1 MKAFARRHALR
12 LSLLLGLAFL
22 TLRSVL
28 RATGGVPA
36 VPLDDAFIH
45 FEYAR
50 SFWEGRGF
58 AYTQG
63 AAPVPGA
70 TSLLWPLLFTLPY
83 GLGLRA
89 ERVIWAAWLFGW
101 AALGMLG
108 YETRRAS
115 QRLVSD
121 DGALA
126 AELMVLTFGGY
137 VWFASS
143 GMEVVP
149 LAWILMRTARR
160 AAEWL
165 EQPSAERAKPWEL
178 VAYAALAPLV
188 RPEGVLATIAVAATL
203 GYGLRGRRRALG
215 ALVLSFARLPALFML
230 LFTGSATPT
239 TAMVKWLPLSPYYAS
254 FGKLWHA
261 VLGNVALLFGTLL
274 NGEVWSAV
282 FLPQGSA
289 VVLWPALPALVWLGF
304 RRGVKARALLIAWVG
319 LGMLLPATYDS
330 FLWNRL
336 RYLWPFM
343 AAWFVGVAAV
353 SDVVGLV
360 VARYAP
366 GFERVRLL
374 ASGAVVGGLLSH
386 LGWTLDDLAT
396 SANAIRAQQGELGHW
411 AKAELPRDAVV
422 GVNDTGA
429 IGYFSERRVFDVV
442 GLTTRGEARYWV
454 AGTGSRFEHY
464 ERLGASALPTH
475 FIVYPEWFALPG
487 LLGEYRTARHVPGA
501 TILGGETMV
510 AYDADYARLGS
521 GARPL
526 APPRDDAL
534 LADELDVAD
543 LESESE
549 HRYELFDAVALEDVA
564 LEQDGVMDGA
574 RRNRERERFELRLP
588 AAGTLVLRVEGE
600 GTGELSLKT
609 PSETLGSLPLEA
621 GTWREFALALPA
633 RGDGARA
640 EIRVESRGARF
651 SSLHYW
657 SYRPAPATGG
667 GSLGQ

>member
-1 MKAFARRHALR
+1 MKAFVRQHALR
-12 LSLLLGLAFL
+12 LGLLAVLAFL
-22 TLRSVL
+22 AVRSVL

-58 AYTQG
+58 AYTRG
-63 AAPVPGA
+63 AAPVAGA

-83 GLGLRA
+83 GIGFRA
-89 ERVIWAAWLFGW
+89 ERVIWVAWALGW

-115 QRLVSD
+115 QRLLSD

-137 VWFASS
+137 VWFATS

-160 AAEWL
+160 TAEWL
-165 EQPSAERAKPWEL
+165 ETPVAERGKPWEL

-188 RPEGVLATIAVAATL
+188 RPEGVLATFAVAGAL
-203 GYGLRGRRRALG
+203 AWGLRGKQRAFAG
-215 ALVLSFARLPALFML
+215 LVLLLARLPAALDRA
-230 LFTGSATPT
+230 FTGSATPT

-254 FGKLWHA
+254 FDKLWHA
-261 VLGNVALLFGTLL
+261 VLGNVGLLFGTLL
-274 NGEVWSAV
+274 NGEVWSGV

-289 VVLWPALPALVWLGF
+289 LVLWPALPALVWLGF
-304 RRGVKARALLIAWVG
+304 RRGARERALLVTWMA
-319 LGMLLPATYDS
+319 LGMLLPTTYDS

-343 AAWFVGVAAV
+343 AAWFVGVAALT
-353 SDVVGLV
+353 DVIGFI

-366 GFERVRLL
+366 SFERTRLL
-374 ASGAVVGGLLSH
+374 ASGIVVGGLVSH
-386 LGWTLDDLAT
+386 LGWSLDDLGT
-396 SANAIRAQQGELGHW
+396 SANAIRSQQADLGHW
-411 AKAELPRDAVV
+411 AKRELPLDAVI

-429 IGYFSERRVFDVV
+429 IGYFSEHRVFDVV

-464 ERLGASALPTH
+464 EHVGARALPTH
-475 FIVYPEWFALPG
+475 FIVYPEWFGLPG
-487 LLGEYRTARHVPGA
+487 LLGDYRTARHVPGA
-501 TILGGETMV
+501 TILGGETMI
-510 AYDADYARLGS
+510 AYDADYSRLGS

-526 APPRDDAL
+526 TPKYDDAL
-534 LADELDVAD
+534 LVDELDVAD
-543 LESESE
+543 LESEAE
-549 HRYELFDAVALEDVA
+549 HHYALFDATALDDIA
-564 LEQDGVMDGA
+564 LEQDGAMDGG
-574 RRNRERERFELRLP
+574 RRERWREHFELTLP
-588 AAGTLVLRVEGE
+588 PAGTLVLRVASDAATELVTRTPG
-600 GTGELSLKT
+600 GELGAVSLE
-609 PSETLGSLPLEA
+609 PGAWQE
-621 GTWREFALALPA
+621 LALVLPA
-633 RGDGARA
+633 NAAKGRS
-640 EIRVESRGARF
+640 EVQVEARGARF
-651 SSLHYW
+651 TSLHYW
-657 SYRPAPATGG
+657 SYRRAP
-667 GSLGQ
+667 